1 MEIVHL
7 RMASS
12 YTTPSSS
19 RSPITVAT
27 GFIGA
32 FIVASL
38 AVQMVRSQR
47 AAVTPAVTSA
57 STTQVEPV
65 VTSQAAM
72 WSVLGER

>member
-1 MEIVHL
+1 MV
-7 RMASS
+7 RS
-12 YTTPSSS
+12 YSTTSAS
-19 RSPITVAT
+19 RSPITVAA

-47 AAVTPAVTSA
+47 AAVTPVETSP
-57 STTQVEPV
+57 SSTQVEPV
-65 VTSQAAM
+65 ITSQAAM

>member
-1 MEIVHL
+1 
-7 RMASS
+7 MASS
-12 YTTPSSS
+12 FSSDRTA
-19 RSPITVAT
+19 RSPITVAA

-47 AAVTPAVTSA
+47 AAVAPAVTSSA
-57 STTQVEPV
+57 ATQVEPV